1 MTGTLLQLQSTG
13 IQDSFL
19 TENPEINI
27 FKHVYY
33 RHVNFAIETISYP
46 LQSMPQFGQKTSFQ
60 IPFRGHLLSNAFL
73 RLQLPALQ
81 KQSGSYAS
89 WTNSLG
95 YAILDYFELEINGV
109 VIDKKYDVYL
119 DIVDELYKQNDKG
132 RNLMILKSDLYRA
145 TYQNALQSVD
155 LYIPLDFFFT
165 KQSNMA
171 LPLIGLFNH
180 QLRINFKLKDFDK
193 CILYDG
199 LIPPNNVNIQQ
210 AEIILDYIYLDQSI
224 VKSISE
230 MEHTFLIEQVQFHEV
245 ENLNAS
251 TVDYIT
257 NLNFNHCC
265 KELFFTFVEHESVNN
280 NDYFNYSN
288 RLTGDALVD
297 RISMYLN
304 GTSRFNDLPESYYR
318 LVFPYK
324 THTKISNKHIY
335 TIPFGLSP
343 EKHQPTGT
351 INFSRFDNVSLS
363 FKMKPNH
370 NGSYLYIF
378 ATNYNILRVHNGLF
392 KLEFAV

>member
-33 RHVNFAIETISYP
+33 RHVNFSVETISYP

-81 KQSGSYAS
+81 KQSGTYAS
-89 WTNSLG
+89 WTDSLG

-109 VIDKKYDVYL
+109 IIDKKYDVYL
-119 DIVDELYKQNDKG
+119 DVVDELYKSDDKG

-145 TYQNALQSVD
+145 TYKNALRPVD

-165 KQSNMA
+165 KQANMA

-199 LIPPNNVNIQQ
+199 QITPNNVNIQH

-224 VKSISE
+224 VKSVSE

-245 ENLNAS
+245 ENIKES
-251 TVDYIT
+251 TLDYIT
-257 NLNFNHCC
+257 NLNFNHSC
-265 KELFFTFVEHESVNN
+265 KELFFVFVEHESANN
-280 NDYFNYSN
+280 NDHFNYSN

-318 LVFPYK
+318 LAFPYK
-324 THTKISNKHIY
+324 THSKISNKHIY

-363 FKMKPNH
+363 FKMKPDH

-378 ATNYNILRVHNGLF
+378 ATNYNILHVHNGLF